1 MRVTTGTVL
10 TIVAMDQ
17 VSTKHTGRSSRG
29 VSLSRR
35 EIECFWAEAE
45 HLTPDET
52 ARRLGLE
59 AATVR
64 KYLSTGR
71 QKLGARTKREAVRR
85 FLEHYGEDTSNRGTA
100 IGGMVEEQESEASD
114 LPVSRGSLNDIA
126 VDHARMEFERTE
138 PTPEWRSVIEQALRE
153 GRPEGLSFATRNML
167 ILFSTVACG
176 AALFLLSVALA
187 LVGPLAYSIRALFP

>member
-1 MRVTTGTVL
+1 M
-10 TIVAMDQ
+10 IVVMEQ
-17 VSTKHTGRSSRG
+17 VSTTQTGRPSKT

-35 EIECFWAEAE
+35 EIECLRGEAE

-100 IGGMVEEQESEASD
+100 IGGMVERESVEASTV
-114 LPVSRGSLNDIA
+114 PVSRGSFNDIA
-126 VDHARMEFERTE
+126 VDHAGMEFDLAE
-138 PTPEWRSVIEQALRE
+138 PTPEWRSAIEQALR
-153 GRPEGLSFATRNML
+153 GVRPEGLSFATRNVL
-167 ILFSTVACG
+167 ILFSAVACG

-187 LVGPLAYSIRALFP
+187 LIGPLASTIRALFQ